1 MQALCNMLSH
11 LGRTS
16 TSRRPREPPG
26 ISRTGRRRHRRQY
39 LILLHHRQQEAVAP
53 PPCTAR
59 PVCSPAAGR
68 RTCGGAG
75 GRWPRRSR

>member
-1 MQALCNMLSH
+1 MQALCNMWSH

-53 PPCTAR
+53 PCTAR